1 VSSYPFLSTEWIA
14 AAKDIRD
21 EYGAPA
27 GSPEIKLAANVLIT
41 STPFSD
47 DVRGHLDAK
56 GSTIM
61 IEEGHLDDPDFTIEM
76 PYEVA
81 RQIFVDRDPNAL
93 LPILFGGRV
102 KLTGDSSKIL
112 MLAGAFTPPA
122 PGSDASAMPR
132 EVLSK
137 IDAITQRL

>member
-1 VSSYPFLSTEWIA
+1 MSPYPFLSPEWIT
-14 AAKDIRD
+14 AAKEIRD
-21 EYGAPA
+21 EYGARA
-27 GSPEIKLAANVLIT
+27 GTSEIDLAANVVIT

-47 DVRGHLDAK
+47 DVKGHLDTN

-61 IEEGHLDDPDFTIEM
+61 IEQGHLDNPDFTIEM

-102 KLTGDSSKIL
+102 KLTGDSSKVL

-122 PGSDASAMPR
+122 PGSDAAALPK

-137 IDAITQRL
+137 IDAITLRT